1 MSSGLGDGPAFPRIY
16 RGPDILTEADQTSL
30 GSAEL
35 KHPQAL
41 SLDQIADQFLAS
53 ISFVGITKGVAPPH
67 ATITDVVAALN
78 ERWKKLTG
86 ASEILSEK
94 SLAAFV
100 TVSPSHLQS
109 AKGGDLVF
117 DAQLSEGITP
127 EKGFSAQSKALRARQ
142 LGVASPAATA
152 VVAAALLVKALQEGN
167 RDYGEHIRDNSFRTQ
182 PVDPV
187 SGARLGDRTMVV
199 KYDYQR
205 GLVPDTARRKDA
217 RQNLWCA
224 GSQENFQTKTPRPNL
239 LGWLLG
245 F

>member
-1 MSSGLGDGPAFPRIY
+1 MSNEPVFPRLY
-16 RGPDILTEADQTSL
+16 SGPDTSAHSDKTGADPAQ
-30 GSAEL
+30 L
-35 KHPQAL
+35 KHPRLL
-41 SLDQIADQFLAS
+41 SPDQIADQFLAS
-53 ISFVGITKGVAPPH
+53 ISFVGVTKAVAPPH

-78 ERWKKLTG
+78 KRWQKLTG

-127 EKGFSAQSKALRARQ
+127 EKGFSAQSKALHARQ

-152 VVAAALLVKALQEGN
+152 VVAAALLVKAVQENN
-167 RDYGEHIRDNSFRTQ
+167 REYIAHIRDTSFRTL

-199 KYDYQR
+199 KYDYQK
-205 GLVPDTARRKDA
+205 GLVPDTAHPKEA
-217 RQNLWCA
+217 RQTLWCA
-224 GSQENFQTKTPRPNL
+224 GSEETFQAKTPSPNL